1 MELAARIVA
10 CMQDENLNIWLRER
24 PKMRELMDN
33 QLGVLH
39 TRRLRHY
46 WSIIDNIYDTRVRDR
61 EDRRKGDPTRDT
73 MHLLTTDIENHLHL
87 SKRER
92 RQVRSACTELRGG

>member
-1 MELAARIVA
+1 
-10 CMQDENLNIWLRER
+10 
-24 PKMRELMDN
+24 MDN

-61 EDRRKGDPTRDT
+61 EDRRKGDPSRDT
-73 MHLLTTDIENHLHL
+73 MHLLTTDFENHLHL

-92 RQVRSACTELRGG
+92 RQVRSACTEPRHGRGPCMTRSVSRVSRGRPSRVYT